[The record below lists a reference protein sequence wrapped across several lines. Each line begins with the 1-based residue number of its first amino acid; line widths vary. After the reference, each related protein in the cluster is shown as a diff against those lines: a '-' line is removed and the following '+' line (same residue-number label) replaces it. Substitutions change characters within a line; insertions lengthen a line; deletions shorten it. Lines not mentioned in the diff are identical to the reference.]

1 MFTYSLIPKVGLK
14 SDLLVLFVPEKA
26 LKNSFEYLESILPD
40 YTIPIKRVLD
50 HKDFKGELKENLLL
64 YPAKDNI
71 VRRIL
76 LIGYGKLEKI
86 ESEKLREI
94 GFLIGKKQS
103 AIKAK
108 NIHIILDNE
117 LSNLNNAVK
126 SVAEGIL
133 YSGYSFNEFKSEK
146 KDKNIQATYCFLSIK
161 EEIKNNLKSEF
172 RKLLA
177 INEGIIITRNLA
189 NIPSNHLTPRI
200 LQKNVKNLF
209 RDVKSVKIEVLNK
222 TQLAEKKFRLLLSVA
237 QGSKQ
242 DPSLIILRYQPEKS
256 NTKKIVIVGKGVTFD
271 SGGISIKPSANM
283 DEMKFDMAGA
293 AATVGIIKTAS
304 ILKPKTELIGII
316 PAVENMPGGNAVKP
330 GDIIKA
336 YNGKTVE
343 ILNTDAEGRLIL
355 ADALAYAVKRFKPKL
370 IIDFATL
377 TGSIVAAL
385 GDKMAGM
392 FTNSDEISDIFKRAG
407 NLSGDQVW
415 AMPLLDSY
423 SKLLE
428 SKYADIANIGGKW
441 GGAITAAKFLE
452 NFISTNK
459 WVHFDIAGTAND
471 VKNVDYLPSGA
482 TGYGPRLFF
491 TALEEIEQIL

>member
-1 MFTYSLIPKVGLK
+1 MFTYSLIPKTDLK
-14 SDLLVLFVPEKA
+14 SDLLIFLFPEKA
-26 LKNSFEYLESILPD
+26 FKSKLEYLESIESD
-40 YTIPIKRVLD
+40 YIKNIKKVLGN
-50 HKDFKGELKENLLL
+50 KDFKGELKENLLL
-64 YPAKDNI
+64 YPVKDNK
-71 VRRIL
+71 VKRIL
-76 LIGYGKLEKI
+76 LIGYGKLDKI
-86 ESEKLREI
+86 EYEKLREI
-94 GFLIGKKQS
+94 GFLIGKKQI
-103 AIKAK
+103 ALKAK
-108 NIHIILDNE
+108 NNHIVIDNE
-117 LSNLNNAVK
+117 LSNTNNTIK
-126 SVAEGIL
+126 YIAEGIL

-146 KDKNIQATYCFLSIK
+146 KDKTVNATFTFLSIK
-161 EEIKNNLKSEF
+161 EEIKNDLNSEF
-172 RKLLA
+172 KKILA
-177 INEGIIITRNLA
+177 INEGIVITRNLA

-200 LQKNVKNLF
+200 LQKKVRDLF
-209 RDVKSVKIEVLNK
+209 KDIKSIKIEVLDK
-222 TQLAEKKFRLLLSVA
+222 KQLTEQKFRLLLSVA

-242 DPSLIILRYQPEKS
+242 EPSLIILRYQPEKS
-256 NTKKIVIVGKGVTFD
+256 NGKKIAIVGKGVTFD

-293 AATVGIIKTAS
+293 ATTVGIIKTAS

-336 YNGKTVE
+336 YNGKTIE
-343 ILNTDAEGRLIL
+343 IINTDAEGRLIL
-355 ADALAYAVKRFKPKL
+355 ADSLAYAVKRFKPHL

-392 FTNSDEISDIFKRAG
+392 FSNSDDLINVFKEAG
-407 NLSGDQVW
+407 NLSGDLVW
-415 AMPLLDSY
+415 SMPLLDSY

-452 NFISTNK
+452 NFISNNK

-471 VKNVDYLPSGA
+471 VKNVDYLPEGA